1 MVGFFVPAIAVW
13 FGYTTLFSEKMFAV
27 SIIENSSSPSPSPS
41 RSFTIKPMR
50 RSLGREG
57 LVAALK
63 ADTLA
68 LTAWQIGMYG
78 LMAFAQ
84 FHVFSGCFLLD
95 RGPLT
100 LLYEQELGF
109 RMPR

>member
-27 SIIENSSSPSPSPS
+27 WILDFI
-41 RSFTIKPMR
+41 FAFAIAFQYLTIKPMR
-50 RSLGREG
+50 NLSVREG

>member
-27 SIIENSSSPSPSPS
+27 WILDFIFAFAIAFQY
-41 RSFTIKPMR
+41 FTIKPMR
-50 RSLGREG
+50 NLSVREG